1 MILSYFWAKSKIWK
15 ILPRWSQSAP
25 KWHRKIWS
33 APKLFYWPIGL
44 EMFHKWFWATFER
57 KLKFE
62 NFCPG
67 EVRVRQNDMEK
78 LWRTKRFLL
87 AHWFGN
93 VPQIIL
99 SYFWAKTKIWKFC
112 PGEVRV
118 RQNDRKN
125 YGVPKNVYWP
135 IGLKMF
141 HKWFW
146 ATFERKLKF
155 EHFCPGEVIVR
166 QKDIKKLW
174 RTKRFLLA
182 HWFGNVPQMILS
194 YFWAKTKIWTF
205 FPGEVRVRQNDIE
218 KIMAYHTIFIGPLV
232 CKCSTNDFEL
242 LLSEN

>member
-1 MILSYFWAKSKIWK
+1 MTGTSHGNVFDYFNTFSAVLDWWFLSKPECQKLSYLVSRVLEK
-15 ILPRWSQSAP
+15 ILRLYNLLAYFLLQ
-25 KWHRKIWS
+25 IW
-33 APKLFYWPIGL
+33 Y
-44 EMFHKWFWATFER
+44 FER

-62 NFCPG
+62 HFCPG
-67 EVRVRQNDMEK
+67 EVIVRQNDIKK

-93 VPQIIL
+93 VPKIIL
-99 SYFWAKTKIWKFC
+99 SYFWAKTKIWTFC

-155 EHFCPGEVIVR
+155 EYFCPG
-166 QKDIKKLW
+166 
-174 RTKRFLLA
+174 
-182 HWFGNVPQMILS
+182 
-194 YFWAKTKIWTF
+194 
-205 FPGEVRVRQNDIE
+205 
-218 KIMAYHTIFIGPLV
+218 
-232 CKCSTNDFEL
+232 
-242 LLSEN
+242 